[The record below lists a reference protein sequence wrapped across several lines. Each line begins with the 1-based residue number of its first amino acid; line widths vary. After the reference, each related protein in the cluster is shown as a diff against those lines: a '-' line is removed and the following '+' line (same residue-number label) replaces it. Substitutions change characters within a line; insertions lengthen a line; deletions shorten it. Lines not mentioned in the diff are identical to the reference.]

1 MFERQF
7 NNQIFLLSKIF
18 IKRHFKKPFG
28 FQISIQF
35 FSHVEHN
42 EVYKQVALHSEGS
55 LYYNYWLA
63 WQSLM
68 SVPQIVGHVLEK
80 TL

>member
-42 EVYKQVALHSEGS
+42 EVYKQGALHSEGS
-55 LYYNYWLA
+55 LYYNY
-63 WQSLM
+63 
-68 SVPQIVGHVLEK
+68 
-80 TL
+80 